1 MNKREGLE
9 RPYTIAMIAHALAGG
24 REQRL
29 ATDMADDVS
38 KPVQPEALIAV
49 LKKCQPVLLSNQVS
63 VMAAE

>member
-1 MNKREGLE
+1 
-9 RPYTIAMIAHALAGG
+9 MIAHALAGG

-29 ATDMADDVS
+29 ATDMADDAS